1 MNLPNK
7 LTLFRI
13 ILVPIMVLVWL
24 FPYQYFSI
32 SFISFEFGSINISLL
47 NLIVLFIFVLASF
60 TDYLDGRIAR
70 KKNMIT
76 TFGKFFD
83 PIADKLLVN
92 STLIILGIKGMIP
105 AVCVIIM
112 VCRDLIVD
120 GCRMIASQKG
130 VVIAAGLLGK
140 TKTVLQMSAIIVVRL
155 NNFPFEMWSLP
166 INEILIWFASFVSI
180 VSGYS
185 YFQQIKDYIFESM

>member
-60 TDYLDGRIAR
+60 TDYLDGKIAR

-92 STLIILGIKGMIP
+92 TTLIILGIKGMIP

-112 VCRDLIVD
+112 TCRDLIVD

-140 TKTVLQMSAIIVVRL
+140 TKTVLQMSAIIVVLL